1 MVNYEPWY
9 NGGYRRVPGYERF
22 DGRPRPHL
30 QAFTGFTLDTTVGL
44 VAGTTVLT
52 GDASGATG
60 LVVAFDAT
68 TNAVAVTKTAGT
80 PFTQG
85 EAFNTASYTM
95 DALPIVG
102 VDVAPTEDLLK
113 TFRLAAEDE
122 YRSDILAIPGA
133 GVARGAWRR
142 DSDTFGIRDN
152 AGQTAG
158 IIHLAS
164 AAGWTTTGI
173 TMAETIRFDT
183 GVAAGA
189 TVAEGDT
196 VTGGSSGATA
206 TIHRIVLNGG
216 SVAWDG
222 SGEGYLVLTNVMGG
236 PFTTAEPLESPALTT
251 IATADGVN
259 SEFALSPGGHY
270 RFHNHNFFGGATTY
284 RVYGCNGLDPAF
296 EIDENNIVSPIL
308 MPVNPATGE
317 PPANNTPFEIEEH
330 RNHLFLGF
338 PGGSVQ
344 HAVPGLPL
352 CFSGFLG
359 AAEFGIGSELTGLNS
374 VAGGVLVMTTDRET
388 QGLFGTGV
396 ADWEKKLLG
405 EQTGGR
411 LFTTQKID
419 TVYALDDLGIT
430 NVARTDA
437 FGDFVGATV
446 SQLVQTIVTAQRS
459 LVTDSTIVRESN
471 QYRVYFSDNSALV
484 MYVPAGQVRS
494 QEYGGQRTVEF
505 GFLSYDRP
513 VNKIYNTEDET
524 GKERTFFCSDDGFVY
539 EDQVG
544 RSFDGAS
551 IESYVRLPFH
561 FVKTPAYRKR
571 FRRADLELQALS
583 TLSLKF
589 SSDLSYGDPDI
600 GSGQSDITTSDVP
613 ELDVFGGGG
622 FWDDANW
629 DEFLWDGQN
638 ISRAQANLTG
648 SGENVGFLI
657 FHDSAVDDPFILQG
671 ITLHYDIRR
680 IQR

>member
-1 MVNYEPWY
+1 
-9 NGGYRRVPGYERF
+9 
-22 DGRPRPHL
+22 
-30 QAFTGFTLDTTVGL
+30 
-44 VAGTTVLT
+44 
-52 GDASGATG
+52 
-60 LVVAFDAT
+60 
-68 TNAVAVTKTAGT
+68 
-80 PFTQG
+80 
-85 EAFNTASYTM
+85 
-95 DALPIVG
+95 
-102 VDVAPTEDLLK
+102 
-113 TFRLAAEDE
+113 
-122 YRSDILAIPGA
+122 
-133 GVARGAWRR
+133 
-142 DSDTFGIRDN
+142 
-152 AGQTAG
+152 
-158 IIHLAS
+158 
-164 AAGWTTTGI
+164 
-173 TMAETIRFDT
+173 
-183 GVAAGA
+183 
-189 TVAEGDT
+189 
-196 VTGGSSGATA
+196 
-206 TIHRIVLNGG
+206 
-216 SVAWDG
+216 
-222 SGEGYLVLTNVMGG
+222 
-236 PFTTAEPLESPALTT
+236 
-251 IATADGVN
+251 VN

-270 RFHNHNFFGGATTY
+270 RFHNHNFFGGAATY
-284 RVYGCNGLDPAF
+284 RAYACNGLDPAF

-308 MPVNPATGE
+308 MPINPETGTA
-317 PPANNTPFEIEEH
+317 PANNTPFDIEEH
-330 RNHLFLGF
+330 RNHLFLAF

-359 AAEFGIGSELTGLNS
+359 AAEFGLGNDVTGLNS
-374 VAGGVLVMTTDRET
+374 VAGGVLVMTTDRDT

-446 SQLVQTIVTAQRS
+446 SQLVQTIVNAQREF
-459 LVTDSTIVRESN
+459 VTDSTIVRESN
-471 QYRVYFSDNSALV
+471 QYRVYFTDNSALV

-494 QEYGGQRTVEF
+494 QEFGGQRTVEF

-513 VNKIYNTEDET
+513 VSKIYNSEDET
-524 GKERTFFCSDDGFVY
+524 GKERTFFCSTDGFVY

-544 RSFDGAS
+544 RSFDGAN

-583 TLSLKF
+583 TLTLKF
-589 SSDLSYGDPDI
+589 TSDLSYGDPDI
-600 GSGQSDITTSDVP
+600 GTGQSTITTVDVP

-622 FWDDANW
+622 FWDSDNW
-629 DEFLWDGQN
+629 DEFLWDGNN

-648 SGENVGFLI
+648 SGENIGFLI
-657 FHDSAVDDPFILQG
+657 FNDSAKEDPFILQG